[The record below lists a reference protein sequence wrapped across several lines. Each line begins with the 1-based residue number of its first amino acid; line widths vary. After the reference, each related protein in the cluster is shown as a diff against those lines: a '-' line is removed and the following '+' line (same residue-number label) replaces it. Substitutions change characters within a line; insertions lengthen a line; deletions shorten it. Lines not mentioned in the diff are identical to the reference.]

1 MAKIRF
7 YHNPLNRNEF
17 KETKSLTIKK
27 ALKEFDI
34 DSKPLSVWINGKCP
48 DDLNQNKILM
58 PWDRVDIYAP
68 VFGSNN
74 DWATIVTVVA
84 TAAAL
89 LTPVGW
95 VAAAIAIGGALIA
108 GALRANAPK
117 PSFDKGATL
126 SEQAVGLNASSP
138 QVAQNVS
145 RPLEVIPLVMGSIR
159 MSPDLMTN
167 YATGRPLEDTSAFGS
182 YRWLKS
188 SDQPDYIY
196 HKVTTVKT
204 SYVSKSVCYGFG
216 DLEISERKFGSYPLD
231 TDLTITKDITTDLE
245 YASSSTFGFAR
256 QSVRSSDNPD
266 FYSPEDKILFNES
279 DEFDLLQPIMSTKI
293 TQKPSVQLS
302 NVVDNIFLIDGDD
315 LSLASWTYYEG
326 GAGEDS
332 FRFSVTGNL
341 YSTNPSNGAITANA
355 TTIQMQYKLAYETE
369 WSELDPK
376 YKVIENNG
384 LSEIYTTFTFNY
396 EADTTGFMQDT
407 DILCIRIRKCY
418 NDSVD
423 NTSNKVARLSIVDT
437 FFYNSLF
444 LNAKFNNSFGRKII
458 GLVVEGFYTTNN
470 LSIDPN
476 NSTYSSLVE
485 AKCFVFKNGEWV
497 WEHTRNPAWWFLFFA
512 RGGFKNLSSNKSLA
526 WPFSPTLYWQNYVTH
541 PNNSELMFGCGYK
554 NESIDIEK
562 IKEWALFCDD
572 NNLNIDIVLRDDTS
586 AAEILERIANIGRAS
601 VTYDTGKLSVIYED
615 KNQTPVTMFGMAN
628 IIAGSFN
635 ASYASKVEVSK
646 IVAKFS
652 NRTLDFS
659 LDQIEVNVPF
669 ADQDNLIYKEVSL
682 EGVTDI
688 DQAMRETR
696 LLAARQFFQ
705 TRNYEWK
712 TDHEGFI
719 ARRGD
724 LVYLSHDSTQFGYS
738 GRVVEFIIE
747 GEEVKGFKASSIVSD
762 LSSWVMVRLPNGE
775 MQKYRCTVT
784 DGVIYFEDTFLIS
797 DAPYIIKN
805 KRRDFENKKSRFVN
819 SVPDDFIFIA
829 DIKETTGKI
838 VRISRVES
846 HEDNTFTY
854 VAIDEDPAM
863 WAFELGINENP
874 ESSNDSIGVIY
885 ADNAQYI
892 NLENGETKIF
902 WDGSDDCLFMI
913 IDNSTGLPVEINGRL
928 SLSEKEVTLSLD
940 HNKKYDFK
948 ILPLSITSKVE
959 SKSARIVVWQ
969 E

>member
-17 KETKSLTIKK
+17 KEIKSLTLKK

-34 DSKPLSVWINGKCP
+34 DNKPLSVWINGKCP
-48 DDLNQNKILM
+48 ENVNQNKILM
-58 PWDRVDIYAP
+58 PWDKVDIYSP

-159 MSPDLMTN
+159 IAPDLMTDPIF
-167 YATGRPLEDTSAFGS
+167 GRPLIMTGIRTNFIWRKYPEED
-182 YRWLKS
+182 
-188 SDQPDYIY
+188 DYIN
-196 HKVTTVKT
+196 HTVTTVKT
-204 SYVSKSVCYGFG
+204 SYVSRVVCYGMG
-216 DLEISERKFGSYPLD
+216 DLDVSSRKFGSYPLD
-231 TDLTITKDITTDLE
+231 KDLFIWRDSSND
-245 YASSSTFGFAR
+245 ASWAWGDTFGFRR
-256 QSVRSSDNPD
+256 QSVLTNN
-266 FYSPEDKILFNES
+266 YSLARDIPYHDDTWSEY
-279 DEFDLLQPIMSTKI
+279 LQPIMTVKAS
-293 TQKPSVQLS
+293 QMPSVQLTNTTTPDFYIPTDS
-302 NVVDNIFLIDGDD
+302 YD
-315 LSLASWTYYEG
+315 LGSWSYFEG
-326 GAGEDS
+326 GAGEDE
-332 FRFSVTGNL
+332 FTFSIVGQL
-341 YSTNPSNGAITANA
+341 YSTNTTTGAIGSN
-355 TTIQMQYKLAYETE
+355 TTSIQLQYKLATDTE
-369 WSELDPK
+369 WIDPDPT
-376 YKVIENNG
+376 YKNITNSG
-384 LSEIYTTFTFNY
+384 LTEIYTTFRIN
-396 EADTTGFMQDT
+396 AVIDMAVNMQPNDS
-407 DILCIRIRKCY
+407 LCIRIRKAIL
-418 NDSVD
+418 DDTD
-423 NTSNKVARLSIVDT
+423 NTSHKVARLSIVDVS
-437 FFYNSLF
+437 FYNSTYM
-444 LNAKFNNSFGRKII
+444 NNKYNTRFGQTVM
-458 GLVVEGFYTTNN
+458 GLYTEGFYITNN
-470 LSIDPN
+470 LSLDGQSN
-476 NSTYSSLVE
+476 NYSAIVE
-485 AKCFVFKNGEWV
+485 SKCYVYKDNKWV
-497 WEHTRNPAWWFLFFA
+497 WEHSRNPAWWFLFFA
-512 RGGFKNLSSNKSLA
+512 RGGFKNLSSSKDLG
-526 WPFSPTLYWQNYVTH
+526 WPYSPTLYWQNYQGHSGNT
-541 PNNSELMFGCGYK
+541 ELMFGCGYSHDK
-554 NESIDIEK
+554 IDVDK
-562 IKEWALFCDD
+562 IKEWAVFCDD
-572 NNLNIDIVLRDDTS
+572 NNLSIDMILRDDTNAS
-586 AAEILERIANIGRAS
+586 ETLERIANIGRGS
-601 VTYDTGKLSVIYED
+601 VTYDLGKLSVIYED
-615 KNQTPVTMFGMAN
+615 KNQIPVTMFGMAN

-635 ASYASKVEVSK
+635 ASYASKIEVSK
-646 IVAKFS
+646 VVSKFS
-652 NRTLDFS
+652 NRDKDFQI
-659 LDQIEVNVPF
+659 DQIEVSVPF

-688 DQAMRETR
+688 DQAMREAR

-747 GEEVKGFKASSIVSD
+747 GETVKGFTASSIISD
-762 LSSWVMVRLPNGE
+762 SSSWVMVRLPNGE
-775 MQKYRCTVT
+775 MKSYKCNVS
-784 DGVIYFEDTFLIS
+784 DGVVYFEDTFLIS
-797 DAPYIIKN
+797 DAPYITKN
-805 KRRDFENKKSRFVN
+805 KRRDFENKKSRFAN
-819 SVPDDFIFIA
+819 SVSDDFIFIA

-892 NLENGETKIF
+892 NLKDGKTKIS

-928 SLSEKEVTLSLD
+928 SLSEKEATLILD
-940 HNKKYDFK
+940 KDKKYDFK